1 MCVQPELWPASLRA
15 SVHASRDYKEEEHIA
30 NNDKVR
36 LLPLVRLATG
46 SISPTTLQFRKPAA
60 SMANKS
66 RSPIRTAAQ
75 VGPPGVFISTRGGV
89 TIAMEVF
96 RAM

>member
-1 MCVQPELWPASLRA
+1 MAGQLARARA
-15 SVHASRDYKEEEHIA
+15 SWDYKEEEHIA

-66 RSPIRTAAQ
+66 RSPIRTAAR

-89 TIAMEVF
+89 TIAIEVF